1 MGHTFRDALAS
12 PDVASLPAGSS
23 EASRVLRTPTSF
35 SQRRL
40 WLLDRLLPVR
50 AVYNLCSARRLT
62 GELDV
67 DALRRALNEV
77 LQRHETLRTRFAV
90 VDGEPFQEILPEVVL
105 ALTPEE
111 LSHVPMPERESE
123 ARRRA
128 EEEAR
133 ADFDLRQGPLFRARL
148 LRLTPTE
155 HWLVLAMHHIVT
167 DAWSQ
172 AVLAREV
179 STLYAAFHRGEA
191 SPLSALPM
199 QYSDFAIWQRGWL
212 QGETMARQLDY
223 WRTALADLPVLE
235 LPTDRPRPAIPSY
248 RAGRVTFEVD
258 AERTRALKG
267 LARAESATLFM
278 ALLAAYQILLGRYSG
293 HDDIAVGVP
302 IANRQRQDVAGLIGF
317 FVNTLVLR
325 GDLSG
330 DPSFRSYVG
339 RVRERALAAYSNQD
353 LPFEKVVEEL
363 APRRDPSRNP
373 LFQAAFALQNTQPVD
388 WCLPGIQVEPLDGIA
403 PLHTGFDLT
412 LSIREVGGALRAR
425 MDYARDLFAAET
437 IERMAQQWLTLLD
450 RIVLEPEAA
459 VSRLPLMRDVERARV
474 IAQAGNIRVSEV
486 PAQPPVP
493 ESPADAMQIA
503 AAAPHKDPA
512 EDAGAGGSEP
522 AEERSQLLV
531 RSSFAQAGLWFLQQL
546 APDSPVYNAVHAWR
560 IQGHLDIGALEQALR
575 WLVRRHE
582 SLRTTLVIRD
592 GQPWQRITDA
602 VDVALPTVSLAGMEP
617 ATREREALR
626 RIADAGRQSFDL
638 LRCPLFRAFLLSAED
653 SQYWLAMVLH
663 HAIRDGASTAILC
676 RELSLAYNAFR
687 KGEAPDAI
695 PPVAQYRDYAEWQRD
710 NCRGAQYEALV
721 AFWRER
727 LAGAPTT
734 LDLSTERPRPR
745 LESHAG
751 DREHFTVDAARVAA
765 LRSLAR
771 EEGATLHMTM
781 LAAYQILLGRYAN
794 RDDILVGAPVA
805 GRSRPEFDGIIGC
818 FASTVVHRGDL
829 AGDPTF
835 RILLR
840 RTRDNATDVYAHQ
853 DLPFERLIEALA
865 PRRDAGR
872 HPLFQTMFTLQDAF
886 DSCPKPLAL
895 DGAEAVPLDVHTGT
909 SKVDLSLLL
918 VRDGPQLLG
927 AIEYATDLFTAP
939 WAQQLAR
946 QFLTLLQSVVENPDV
961 PISRLALM
969 SAEAPGV
976 ALPATKQASP
986 LPTGNDSL
994 VVRFSAQVRRNP
1006 TAPAAR
1012 CGDRT
1017 LSYGELERRGDA
1029 LAHELRDAGVAPG
1042 ARVGICTER
1051 SFEEII
1057 AMLGVLKAGGVYVPL
1072 DPWHPPERLA
1082 LLLTDAGAAAV
1093 VTTADVQLPL
1103 AQSMAGSTRPVIVLD
1118 SAKALADPETA
1129 PPDRRPA
1136 VDGESPAYVIYTS
1149 GSTGEPKGVVV
1160 PHRAIVGLVC
1170 DTDYVHVGASDVIA
1184 HLSNPA
1190 FDAATFEIWGALLN
1204 GACLGVIARDAVLS
1218 PRELADNFDRYGVTT
1233 FFLTTALFNLVA
1245 RDAPRAFTGRTVLF
1259 GGEASNPRWVAAALA
1274 DGKPARLLHVYGP
1287 TETTTFAT
1295 WHEVSAVD
1303 VDAQS
1308 IPIGGPIANTEV
1320 YLLDRNGEPVALGV
1334 PGEIYIGGPRLALG
1348 YLDRPDI
1355 TAERFVSHRLA
1366 RGSGA
1371 RLYRTGDRARYRSD
1385 GSIEFLGRLDRQVK
1399 IRGHRVE
1406 PGEVET
1412 ALRALPQ
1419 VRDAVV
1425 VVRGDTAETRRLD
1438 AYVTVGGTFAP
1449 RPNDLLRDLRRT
1461 LPAYM
1466 MPSGIVLLPSF
1477 PLTPNGK
1484 VDRAALPD
1492 PFKLAAFPGLR
1503 TGMVPPRDPL
1513 EQLLVSIWERLLE
1526 VREIGVED
1534 SFFDLGGHSLLAAQM
1549 MDEVEKCCG
1558 VALPLTT
1565 LFTESTIAHLARA
1578 LRGHVASGSPVVVV
1592 RAEGSRPP
1600 LFFLHGDFSGGGFY
1614 CHALAREL
1622 GMQQPFYAV
1631 HPHGIGG
1638 SAVPDSI
1645 EAMAADLIQPIRK
1658 ARPDGPYL
1666 IGGHCNGALV
1676 AVEIA
1681 RQLVAQREA
1690 VPLVLI
1696 VDAKAPWR
1704 QTPVFAIGESA
1715 PAPARAPRTA
1725 PADPPA
1731 PGMSNNVFVRYRR
1744 AIERYAPE
1752 QLPLRAAVLRSARTK
1767 DLRPSLGWSSVVAV
1781 ADTQTIPGNHHSS
1794 ITRHVVET
1802 GAQIRACI
1810 ERALDARD

>member
-1 MGHTFRDALAS
+1 MDHTFHDALAS
-12 PDVASLPAGSS
+12 PDVASLPVGSAV
-23 EASRVLRTPTSF
+23 ASRVLRTPTSF

-50 AVYNLCSARRLT
+50 AVYNLCSAQRLT
-62 GELDV
+62 GNLDV

-77 LQRHETLRTRFAV
+77 LHRHEALRTRFAV

-105 ALTPEE
+105 PLTPEE
-111 LSHVPMPERESE
+111 LSHIPMAERESE

-128 EEEAR
+128 QEEGR
-133 ADFDLRQGPLFRARL
+133 ADFDLQQGPLFRARL
-148 LRLTPTE
+148 LRLAPTE

-199 QYSDFAIWQRGWL
+199 QYSDYAIWQRRWL

-223 WRTALADLPVLE
+223 WRTALADPPVLE

-248 RAGRVTFEVD
+248 RAGRVTFEID
-258 AERTRALKG
+258 ADRTRALKR
-267 LARAESATLFM
+267 LARAENATLFM
-278 ALLAAYQILLGRYSG
+278 VLLAAYQVLLCRYSG

-302 IANRQRQDVAGLIGF
+302 IANRQRQDVAELIGF

-353 LPFEKVVEEL
+353 LPFEKLVEEL

-388 WCLPGIQVEPLDGIA
+388 WCFPGIEVELLDGIA

-412 LSIREVGGALRAR
+412 LSIREAGGVLRAR

-437 IERMAQQWLTLLD
+437 IQRMAQQWLTLLE

-459 VSRLPLMRDVERARV
+459 VSRLPLMRDVERARL
-474 IAQAGNIRVSEV
+474 IAQAGNMRVSEV
-486 PAQPPVP
+486 PAPPVP
-493 ESPADAMQIA
+493 ESTPEATQMAATAPQADPARDAGEGGTE
-503 AAAPHKDPA
+503 PA
-512 EDAGAGGSEP
+512 ED
-522 AEERSQLLV
+522 RSQLLV
-531 RSSFAQAGLWFLQQL
+531 RSSFAQAGLWFLQRL

-560 IQGHLDIGALEQALR
+560 IQGHLDIAALEQALR
-575 WLVRRHE
+575 WLVQRHE
-582 SLRTTLVIRD
+582 SLRTMIVLRD
-592 GQPWQRITDA
+592 GQPWQHITDA
-602 VDVALPTVSLAGMEP
+602 VDIALPTVSLAGIEP
-617 ATREREALR
+617 AAREREVLR

-638 LRCPLFRAFLLSAED
+638 LRCPLFRTFLLRAED
-653 SQYWLAMVLH
+653 SRHWLAMVLH

-687 KGEAPDAI
+687 KGEAPDAT

-710 NCRGAQYEALV
+710 NCRGAPYEALV

-734 LDLSTERPRPR
+734 LDLPTERPRPR

-781 LAAYQILLGRYAN
+781 LAAYQLLLGRHAN
-794 RDDILVGAPVA
+794 QDDILVGAPVA
-805 GRSRPEFDGIIGC
+805 GRSRPEFDGVIGC
-818 FASTVVHRGDL
+818 FANTVVHRGDL
-829 AGDPTF
+829 SGDPTF

-840 RTRDNATDVYAHQ
+840 RTRDNATDAYAHQ
-853 DLPFERLIEALA
+853 ELPLERLIEALA

-939 WAQQLAR
+939 WARQLAR
-946 QFLTLLQSVVENPDV
+946 QFLTLLQSVVENPDA
-961 PISRLALM
+961 PISRLTLM
-969 SAEAPGV
+969 AAEAPGV
-976 ALPATKQASP
+976 ALPATKRASP
-986 LPTGNDSL
+986 LPTGDDSL
-994 VVRFSAQVRRNP
+994 VARFSGQVRRNP
-1006 TAPAAR
+1006 TAPAVR

-1017 LSYGELERRGDA
+1017 LSYGELEQRADA
-1029 LAHELRDAGVAPG
+1029 LANALRDAGIAPG

-1051 SFEEII
+1051 SIEEIV
-1057 AMLGVLKAGGVYVPL
+1057 AVVGVLKAGGVYVPL

-1082 LLLTDAGAAAV
+1082 SLLADAGAAAV
-1093 VTTADVQLPL
+1093 VTTADVELPL
-1103 AQSMAGSTRPVIVLD
+1103 AQSMAGSARPVIVLD
-1118 SAKALADPETA
+1118 SANPLPDAA

-1136 VDGESPAYVIYTS
+1136 VDGESPAYVMYTS

-1170 DTDYVHVGASDVIA
+1170 DTDYVHVAASDVIA

-1218 PRELADNFDRYGVTT
+1218 PRELAASFDRYGVTT

-1245 RDAPRAFTGRTVLF
+1245 RDAPWAFTGRTVLF
-1259 GGEASNPRWVAAALA
+1259 GGEASNPRRVAAALA

-1295 WHEVSAVD
+1295 CHEVKEVD
-1303 VDAQS
+1303 VDAQT
-1308 IPIGGPIANTEV
+1308 IPIGRPIANTEV
-1320 YLLDRNGEPVALGV
+1320 YVLDRNGELVPLGV

-1348 YLDRPDI
+1348 YLHRPDV
-1355 TAERFVSHRLA
+1355 TAERFVPHRLA

-1371 RLYRTGDRARYRSD
+1371 RLYRTGDRARYRSG

-1406 PGEVET
+1406 PGEVEA

-1419 VRDAVV
+1419 VRDAAI

-1466 MPSGIVLLPSF
+1466 MPGGIVLLPSF

-1492 PFKLAAFPGLR
+1492 PHKLAAFPGLR
-1503 TGMVPPRDPL
+1503 IGQVPPRDPL

-1578 LRGHVASGSPVVVV
+1578 LRGRVASDSPVVVV

-1658 ARPDGPYL
+1658 ARPNGPYL

-1681 RQLVAQREA
+1681 RQLVAQGEA

-1715 PAPARAPRTA
+1715 PAGSRAPRTA
-1725 PADPPA
+1725 TADPPA

-1744 AIERYAPE
+1744 AIARYAPE
-1752 QLPLRAAVLRSARTK
+1752 QLPLRAAVFRSALTK
-1767 DLRPSLGWSSVVAV
+1767 DLRPSLGWSSVVTV
-1781 ADTQTIPGNHHSS
+1781 ADTRTIPGNHHSS

-1802 GAQIRACI
+1802 GAQIRTCI
-1810 ERALDARD
+1810 ERAVDARG